1 MSKKHKK
8 ESYQQLELNFNPVHI
23 AEVDMKD
30 MEPDPVLQ
38 EEIQKAV
45 KKIYEKN
52 AVVAVAKLNL
62 REEPTKESKVIMILE
77 GGTKLHVEECQN
89 DEWYFVSVN
98 HKIQGYVIKEFV
110 EVYA

>member
-38 EEIQKAV
+38 EEIQKA
-45 KKIYEKN
+45 IEKN
-52 AVVAVAKLNL
+52 LHNTDAAYSELYGIYTDLTDENKDLLLDFAKLL
-62 REEPTKESKVIMILE
+62 LSKQ
-77 GGTKLHVEECQN
+77 K
-89 DEWYFVSVN
+89 
-98 HKIQGYVIKEFV
+98 
-110 EVYA
+110 